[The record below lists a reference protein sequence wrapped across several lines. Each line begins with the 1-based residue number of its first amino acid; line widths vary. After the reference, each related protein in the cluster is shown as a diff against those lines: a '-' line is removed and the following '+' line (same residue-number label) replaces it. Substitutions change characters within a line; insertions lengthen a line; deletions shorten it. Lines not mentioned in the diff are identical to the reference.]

1 MITRFIVV
9 SLNALANDVNNYDVG
24 YFLTTLNFQTL
35 EISVY
40 QFDIFYILFRSTV
53 QTLPFCYFEA
63 VGALG
68 INCDSNSLDA
78 GINDESDIHLTRS
91 KYKASSINYNV
102 ILSIPIG
109 VDYQKVGENVDEHWT
124 RLMVRVFRVVIV
136 RKGYPISN
144 NIGLSEAT
152 TEDDQ

>member
-78 GINDESDIHLTRS
+78 GILTLDAGINDVE
-91 KYKASSINYNV
+91 
-102 ILSIPIG
+102 
-109 VDYQKVGENVDEHWT
+109 
-124 RLMVRVFRVVIV
+124 
-136 RKGYPISN
+136 
-144 NIGLSEAT
+144 
-152 TEDDQ
+152 